1 MGDLR
6 AHFRPEFLNRLDEI
20 ILFKPLT
27 KANIGGIIDLL
38 IEDVNKRL
46 EDKEISISLTDA
58 AKQFVVDHGY
68 DPVYGARPLK
78 RYLQKHV
85 ETMAAK
91 IILGDQ
97 ELQRH
102 DVIVIDVNAD
112 GTDLAAKVQKA

>member
-1 MGDLR
+1 MSKQF
-6 AHFRPEFLNRLDEI
+6 APEFLNRLDEI

-38 IEDVNKRL
+38 VEDVNKRL

>member
-1 MGDLR
+1 MLV
-6 AHFRPEFLNRLDEI
+6 
-20 ILFKPLT
+20 
-27 KANIGGIIDLL
+27 
-38 IEDVNKRL
+38 EDVNKRL

-102 DVIVIDVNAD
+102 DVIVIDVNVD

>member
-1 MGDLR
+1 M
-6 AHFRPEFLNRLDEI
+6 
-20 ILFKPLT
+20 
-27 KANIGGIIDLL
+27 
-38 IEDVNKRL
+38 
-46 EDKEISISLTDA
+46 TDA

-68 DPVYGARPLK
+68 DPAYGARP
-78 RYLQKHV
+78 QKHV

-112 GTDLAAKVQKA
+112 GTDLVAKVQKA

>member
-1 MGDLR
+1 M
-6 AHFRPEFLNRLDEI
+6 
-20 ILFKPLT
+20 
-27 KANIGGIIDLL
+27 
-38 IEDVNKRL
+38 
-46 EDKEISISLTDA
+46 ISISLTDA

-102 DVIVIDVNAD
+102 DVIVIDVNSD

>member
-38 IEDVNKRL
+38 VEDVNKRL